1 MVAATYF
8 CYEKVRRTMCAA
20 IVSNLFNE
28 MNSQLHKEMK
38 LWWLLIISP
47 ALAISMG
54 QHNVARLAACWENQM
69 FQNNEFIG
77 YEVKYLLIEEI

>member
-1 MVAATYF
+1 MVVATYF
-8 CYEKVRRTMCAA
+8 CYEKVRRTIRAA
-20 IVSNLFNE
+20 IISNLCNE
-28 MNSQLHKEMK
+28 MNLQLHKEMK
-38 LWWLLIISP
+38 LWWLLIIWP

-54 QHNVARLAACWENQM
+54 QHNVARLESQM